1 MGLYDQAVSFASDLA
16 RQQAAS
22 AQSSPSTLGLG
33 PDFSSLMQYLVGQA
47 QRRPIGRAVV
57 TDPLAGGQ
65 YASNLATQTGES
77 FLDDARGA
85 QNYLVDQG
93 VANTVNAGR
102 SALSLF
108 QPDDQ
113 RAVQDSGIAALSPTG
128 GNQAIPS
135 VPADAQAA
143 TSGNGSLQ
151 YSPAMLNALIG
162 RPTEIAPPNYAPPSQ
177 ADFGPPASLADPNAV
192 HQAALNSALAQSAL
206 PQDLRQ
212 AIAGSNVN
220 PQDVQDVYGSGR
232 GAGGFLQAQDTD
244 ANIAQLRSN
253 LDTAKARLAANPRDI
268 AAETATIQLQHE
280 LDRKTAPGGQH
291 RLLFENEAP
300 QENAARAAARPISDD
315 PAVQAHLAALG
326 FTPSGGT
333 MENRGGV
340 QVEVPLSRNFADLS
354 PEQAYGIQAAG
365 GLPYSDPKLQDQRIQ
380 QDAEN
385 GRQRLSAATQLQ
397 IANVNAKARED
408 NQSLVFKTDAAGQ
421 IRAYDR
427 STGAEVTDPSGPMK
441 AATPPKPEPIRAHTI
456 AGAGKGETINTTDSV
471 FALLNSFSPDDTREV
486 NDYSNAF
493 QQNDFT
499 DLKYVANGDK
509 NAQAGLAK
517 AIGESPDIYDAIKA
531 KAAGNPK
538 LISILDLISKRLA
551 AHQASQALYG
561 SGASGGDDP
570 ISRHFGALAG
580 R

>member
-47 QRRPIGRAVV
+47 QRRPIGRALV

-65 YASNLATQTGES
+65 YASNLATQTGQS
-77 FLDDARGA
+77 FVDDARGA

-143 TSGNGSLQ
+143 TSGNSSLQ

-162 RPTEIAPPNYAPPSQ
+162 RPTEITPPNYAPPSQ
-177 ADFGPPASLADPNAV
+177 ADFGPPASLAGPNAV

-206 PQDLRQ
+206 PQDFRQ
-212 AIAGSNVN
+212 AIAGSNAN

-232 GAGGFLQAQDTD
+232 GAGAVLQGYDTD

-315 PAVQAHLAALG
+315 PAVQAHLASLG

-365 GLPYSDPKLQDQRIQ
+365 GLPYSDPKLQAARIQ
-380 QDAEN
+380 SDALDGRAIQDALARQAVASIKADADIQKVDLKAAQPDFQLIHMPN
-385 GRQRLSAATQLQ
+385 GQVVRVDKKQGGVVGDPIGDARAVKPSRSLETKLFKFGKGDEGLYATEEIIPPLHEIGVDDGGEVQDAANEAISEGDNLRVEKFLSANQNVRGGLLVAASRNPAVRAQLMAYKT
-397 IANVNAKARED
+397 AN
-408 NQSLVFKTDAAGQ
+408 
-421 IRAYDR
+421 
-427 STGAEVTDPSGPMK
+427 
-441 AATPPKPEPIRAHTI
+441 
-456 AGAGKGETINTTDSV
+456 
-471 FALLNSFSPDDTREV
+471 PD
-486 NDYSNAF
+486 Y
-493 QQNDFT
+493 
-499 DLKYVANGDK
+499 
-509 NAQAGLAK
+509 
-517 AIGESPDIYDAIKA
+517 KA
-531 KAAGNPK
+531 KAQWAISKLTQAMASPTPSATSGNP
-538 LISILDLISKRLA
+538 IDDL
-551 AHQASQALYG
+551 
-561 SGASGGDDP
+561 
-570 ISRHFGALAG
+570 
-580 R
+580 